1 MKAIKPLLI
10 KTAKFL
16 LKLALDQA
24 VYKAL
29 PLIYNKLDS
38 EMPTMLTN
46 YGPKTVQSQMQTIA
60 MEAVG
65 KRVSPVEIEAIA
77 GLYSPI
83 AAAARNIRRE

>member
-10 KTAKFL
+10 KAAKFL

-29 PLIYNKLDS
+29 PSIYYKLDA

-46 YGPKTVQSQMQTIA
+46 YGPKTIKSQIQSIA
-60 MEAVG
+60 MDAVG
-65 KRVSPVEIEAIA
+65 KRVSPIEVEAIA

-83 AAAARNIRRE
+83 AAAAKNMRRE